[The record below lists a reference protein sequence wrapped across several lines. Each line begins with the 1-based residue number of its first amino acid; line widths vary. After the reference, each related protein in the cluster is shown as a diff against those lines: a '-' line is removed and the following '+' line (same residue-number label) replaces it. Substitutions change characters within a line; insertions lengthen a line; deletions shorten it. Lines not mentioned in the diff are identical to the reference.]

1 MSIALVLEGGAKR
14 GIYTAG
20 VLDVL
25 LENNLI
31 ADAVIGVSA
40 GAVHGASYVSGQ
52 IGRSIRYYMK
62 YGNYYK
68 FMSLRN
74 WLLTGNVV
82 DTKFCYYELP
92 EVLDKFDHETFEK
105 SKTKYYVVCSNIETG
120 NSEYILCKELKRSI
134 TYLRASASLPVFS
147 KIVEIDGKKLL
158 DGGICDS
165 IPLKASQKMG
175 FDKNVVVLTRPLG
188 YRKKKSKFL
197 TFTKWLYRKFPN
209 FAKAIDN
216 RPNMYNEQLDFV
228 EAEAK
233 KSSNTIVIRPSVD
246 LGVKRMEKDLNKVKM
261 MYDLGRKDALTML
274 NELKEFWKKYEN

>member
-1 MSIALVLEGGAKR
+1 MSVALVLEGGAKR

-31 ADAVIGVSA
+31 ADNVIGVSA

-52 IGRSIRYYMK
+52 IGRSIRYYMN

-82 DTKFCYYELP
+82 DTKFCYYDLP
-92 EVLDKFDHETFEK
+92 EVLDPFDHETFEK
-105 SKTKYYVVCSNIETG
+105 SKTKYYAVCSNIETG
-120 NSEYILCKELKRSI
+120 KAEYILCKELKRSI

-147 KIVEIDGKKLL
+147 KVVEIDGKKLL

-165 IPLKASQKMG
+165 IPLKASQNMG
-175 FDKNVVVLTRPLG
+175 FDKNVVVLTRPKG
-188 YRKKKSKFL
+188 YKKKKSKFDEL
-197 TFTKWLYRKFPN
+197 SKWVYRKYPN
-209 FAKAIDN
+209 FAKAIEN
-216 RPNMYNEQLDFV
+216 RADMYNKQLEFV
-228 EAEAK
+228 ENEAK
-233 KSSNTIVIRPSVD
+233 NSPNTLIIRPSVD

-261 MYDLGRKDALTML
+261 MYELGRKDALNIL
-274 NELKEFWKKYEN
+274 ENLKEFWN